1 MMVKVDEINDSIS
14 KFGQIV
20 EGLQKVNETY
30 EKVDEICVETRLSV
44 EKTEEIMSNQKEM
57 IRDVQNKMN
66 ELEVSLGRKVDDAK
80 NIMRDRIN
88 NVELTNKVRHEELLK
103 KFETTKRRQNALI
116 VGAVIII
123 IFQIVA
129 FII

>member
-14 KFGQIV
+14 KFGQVV

-44 EKTEEIMSNQKEM
+44 EKTEEVMNNQKEM
-57 IRDVQNKMN
+57 VRDVQNKMN
-66 ELEVSLGRKVDDAK
+66 EIEVSLGRKVDDAQ

-88 NVELTNKVRHEELLK
+88 NVELTNKVLHEELLK

-123 IFQIVA
+123 LLQIVA